1 MSGPD
6 PLARAGRALR
16 YWETRQQALSHNL
29 ANVNTAGFKG
39 ERVFARMLDSAEG
52 AAGLVGAEGVDGA
65 AATRASGS
73 VTESSTD
80 LTAGHLSQTGRP
92 FDVAIEGDGFF
103 RVQTDE
109 GFRLTRNGS
118 FQVRDGFLTDAQG
131 NQVQGDGGPISI
143 PEGDVTISHTGQ
155 ILVNEVSVGRIEV
168 VRPVGAERMTRGA
181 AGQFDAGEAGVEP
194 LDEAEVRVRQGALE
208 ESNVN
213 PVDALVEMLE
223 IQRRYS
229 SVERSIRVL
238 DDITSTA
245 TTRLGRL
252 R

>member
-39 ERVFARMLDSAEG
+39 ERVFARMMESAGGTEGPEGLD
-52 AAGLVGAEGVDGA
+52 GVIRGGDS
-65 AATRASGS
+65 R
-73 VTESSTD
+73 TESSTD
-80 LTAGHLSQTGRP
+80 LSAGNLTQTGRP
-92 FDVAIEGDGFF
+92 YDLAIEGDGFF
-103 RVQTDE
+103 RVQTEE

-118 FQVRDGFLTDAQG
+118 FQVRDGFLTDAMG
-131 NQVQGDGGPISI
+131 NQVQGEGGSISI
-143 PEGDVTISHTGQ
+143 PEGTLTISQSGE
-155 ILVNEVSVGRIEV
+155 ILVDESSIGRIEI
-168 VRPVGAERMTRGA
+168 VRPGSPERMTRGA
-181 AGQFDAGEAGVEP
+181 GGQFDPGEQGTER
-194 LDEAEVRVRQGALE
+194 LDDSEISIRQGALE

>member
-39 ERVFARMLDSAEG
+39 ERVFARMLDGIDGDSTELDGTG
-52 AAGLVGAEGVDGA
+52 ASRGTES
-65 AATRASGS
+65 T
-73 VTESSTD
+73 TESSTD
-80 LTAGHLSQTGRP
+80 LSAGNLSGTGRP
-92 FDVAIEGDGFF
+92 FDLAIEGDGFF
-103 RVQTDE
+103 QVQTEE
-109 GFRLTRNGS
+109 GLRLTRNGS
-118 FQVRDGFLTDAQG
+118 FQVRDGFLTDSQG

-143 PEGDVTISHTGQ
+143 PEGEVTISSIGEISVDET
-155 ILVNEVSVGRIEV
+155 SVGRIEV
-168 VRPVGAERMTRGA
+168 VRPLTTARMQRA
-181 AGQFDAGEAGVEP
+181 AGGQFDAGEAGVER
-194 LDEAEVRVRQGALE
+194 LDESEVSVRQGALE

-238 DDITSTA
+238 DDITNTA
-245 TTRLGRL
+245 TTRLGRI